1 MVQIIETNFKDIF
14 ESKTSILNSAQ
25 CNYLNQD
32 ISKCSKIITEYK
44 CYIKYKHLL
53 Q

>member
-1 MVQIIETNFKDIF
+1 MVQIIETELVKI

-25 CNYLNQD
+25 YNYSNQD
-32 ISKCSKIITEYK
+32 ISKYSKIITEYK